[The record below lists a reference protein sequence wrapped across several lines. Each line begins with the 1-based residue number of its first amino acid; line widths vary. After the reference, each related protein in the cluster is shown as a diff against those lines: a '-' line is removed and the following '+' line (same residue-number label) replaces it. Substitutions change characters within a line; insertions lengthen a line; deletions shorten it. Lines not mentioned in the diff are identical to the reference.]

1 MPHKPGHKREP
12 GDKPNKSVPPLGSPG
27 GSASKRLPP
36 LKRVVDPGFMKKAK
50 TKPVAAKPTRYDN
63 RKVAK

>member
-12 GDKPNKSVPPLGSPG
+12 GDKTYKGPG
-27 GSASKRLPP
+27 GSAGGPASKVVPP

-50 TKPVAAKPTRYDN
+50 TKPVAAKPTRFDN